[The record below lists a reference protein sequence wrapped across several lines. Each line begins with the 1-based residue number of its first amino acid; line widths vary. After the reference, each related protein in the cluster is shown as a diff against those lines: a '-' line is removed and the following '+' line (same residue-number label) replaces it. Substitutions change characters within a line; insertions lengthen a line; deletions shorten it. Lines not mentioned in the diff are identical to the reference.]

1 MSTAFNLFSQYGI
14 KNVSMDDIAHNMNI
28 SKRTI
33 YELFDNKETLLI
45 ESMDINYTH
54 MRTFMEQL
62 EKEPVTALDVMLLF
76 YEELMKHTRWFNQKF
91 YDDLKHFPKALLKK
105 EKEKSAFQKKCTK
118 LLARGVKERV
128 DQPDINFEIV
138 ALLAKEQ
145 AKMIRPSN
153 TFCKHSTKEV
163 FNTIVFTFLRGI
175 STDKGIAILDRY
187 LLKHKYQSEE

>member
-76 YEELMKHTRWFNQKF
+76 Y
-91 YDDLKHFPKALLKK
+91 
-105 EKEKSAFQKKCTK
+105 
-118 LLARGVKERV
+118 
-128 DQPDINFEIV
+128 
-138 ALLAKEQ
+138 
-145 AKMIRPSN
+145 
-153 TFCKHSTKEV
+153 
-163 FNTIVFTFLRGI
+163 
-175 STDKGIAILDRY
+175 
-187 LLKHKYQSEE
+187 